1 MIVKGIH
8 HVAIIVSSEASVDF
22 YKKLGFKETFRKER
36 EYDTVVLMEGLGI
49 ELEVFIDP
57 NHPQR
62 SKTEPM
68 GLRHLAFHVDNC
80 DQMRNEFDCGPIK
93 KDWIGRNYCFTAD
106 PDGNTVE
113 YHE

>member
-1 MIVKGIH
+1 MIKGIH

-22 YKKLGFKETFRKER
+22 YKMLGFNESFRKER
-36 EYDTVVLMEGLGI
+36 EYDTIVLLNGFGI

-57 NHPQR
+57 RHPQR
-62 SKTEPM
+62 SRPEPM
-68 GLRHLAFHVDNC
+68 GLRHLALNVDSCN
-80 DQMRNEFDCGPIK
+80 QMRKMFDCGPIV

-113 YHE
+113 FHE